1 MYKSFKSNE
10 LIEAVLFNKH
20 RIKSYIKYRI
30 LLWKIRKTTP
40 DYNTLNTIYDFIDQL
55 NFAYFHCI
63 TNDDHLFINDSR
75 ADSRDK
81 KSKKSNNRSLMY
93 IDNSVKITIE
103 LKQNDMIT
111 LHIER
116 TMGYPKTSFTFANGD
131 SSQLENVIDEQ
142 LFINC
147 TNLIMNELYRMI
159 KKYRRFGRI
168 NKCNGIMRY

>member
-1 MYKSFKSNE
+1 MYSSFKSNE

-20 RIKSYIKYRI
+20 KIKSYINYRI

-55 NFAYFHCI
+55 NFAYFHCLN
-63 TNDDHLFINDSR
+63 NDNYLFINDSR
-75 ADSRDK
+75 TK
-81 KSKKSNNRSLMY
+81 KSDDRSLIY
-93 IDNSVKITIE
+93 RDNSVKIVIK

-116 TMGYPKTSFTFANGD
+116 TMGYSQTSITFSNGQVQLANK
-131 SSQLENVIDEQ
+131 LDEQ

-159 KKYRRFGRI
+159 KKYRKFGRI
-168 NKCNGIMRY
+168 RK